1 MLRRRGGAHRSCRRR
16 RTPRRGSLPRIA
28 RDRGQSL
35 PGARTQAKPHVA
47 SAQHNCAAQL
57 RNTIS
62 AFQQPTPKAALFG
75 VQAYRGIRSRLTL
88 GRRALR
94 VRSFSGSQASRR
106 NSNATVR
113 RVCRMC
119 AGRGMSQIGGQGA
132 TWGQCGVSHPP
143 DRRSDLFSWP
153 LEAHSPPPSK
163 IGLHKSALRTTS
175 LGCENHAEC
184 GGSVPEVA
192 NHRCDSAP

>member
-1 MLRRRGGAHRSCRRR
+1 VRGPTKGMVREAKAVGAATAAKAVCAAMAASAAVVTDVGVLRSRGGAHRSCRRR

-132 TWGQCGVSHPP
+132 TWVQCGVSHPP
-143 DRRSDLFSWP
+143 DRRSDLF
-153 LEAHSPPPSK
+153 PS
-163 IGLHKSALRTTS
+163 L
-175 LGCENHAEC
+175 
-184 GGSVPEVA
+184 
-192 NHRCDSAP
+192 

>member
-1 MLRRRGGAHRSCRRR
+1 MCGDGSKRGSGDWCGCAGSRGGAHRSGRRR

-28 RDRGQSL
+28 RDRGRSL

-47 SAQHNCAAQL
+47 SAQHNCAARL
-57 RNTIS
+57 RSTIS
-62 AFQQPTPKAALFG
+62 AFQPTANAAMFG
-75 VQAYRGIRSRLTL
+75 VQAYREIRSRLTL

-106 NSNATVR
+106 NSNATGR

-143 DRRSDLFSWP
+143 DRHSDLFLAS
-153 LEAHSPPPSK
+153 
-163 IGLHKSALRTTS
+163 
-175 LGCENHAEC
+175 
-184 GGSVPEVA
+184 
-192 NHRCDSAP
+192 

>member
-1 MLRRRGGAHRSCRRR
+1 MRGPTKGMVREAKAVGAATAAKAVCAAMAASAAVVTDVGVLRSRGGAHRSCRRR

-28 RDRGQSL
+28 RDSGRSL

-94 VRSFSGSQASRR
+94 VRSFSMQRGA
-106 NSNATVR
+106 V
-113 RVCRMC
+113 C
-119 AGRGMSQIGGQGA
+119 AGCVQGRAFLISRSVGGRAASGWRAGGRFEKQKTENKRGPGGPGPH
-132 TWGQCGVSHPP
+132 W
-143 DRRSDLFSWP
+143 
-153 LEAHSPPPSK
+153 E
-163 IGLHKSALRTTS
+163 
-175 LGCENHAEC
+175 
-184 GGSVPEVA
+184 
-192 NHRCDSAP
+192 